1 MAGTRAAIRYAKAI
15 LDLANSK
22 GVAEAVN
29 NDMKS
34 IASAIETNEELST
47 FIQNP
52 TTTVEVKEGA
62 LLEVFAN
69 VNGVTKGLFR
79 LLFENKRF
87 EILDAIAL
95 EYNKLFDEN
104 NGVEVAKV
112 TTAIP
117 MDAALEAKVLAKVA
131 TLSDKKITIEN
142 IVDPSIIGGFILRIG
157 DNQYNASVANRLQV
171 LKRELTQN

>member
-15 LDLANSK
+15 LDLSNSK
-22 GVAEAVN
+22 GVAEVVN
-29 NDMKS
+29 NDMKL
-34 IASAIETNEELST
+34 IASTINENSELNT
-47 FIQNP
+47 FIQSP
-52 TTTVEVKEGA
+52 TTTVEVKEKA
-62 LLEVFAN
+62 LLEVFSG
-69 VNGVTKGLFR
+69 VNNATKGLFH

-87 EILDAIAL
+87 EILEAIAL
-95 EYNKLFDEN
+95 EYSRIFDEM

-142 IVDPSIIGGFILRIG
+142 TVDSSIIGGFILRIG
-157 DNQYNASVANRLQV
+157 DKQYNASVANRLQV
-171 LKRELTQN
+171 LKREFSN